1 MTFAATI
8 LTLFPDMFP
17 GTLGHS
23 LAGRALSEG
32 KWSLT
37 AQDIRSFTTDKHRTV
52 DDHPAGGGVGMVL
65 KPDILARAIDETPH
79 EGPRLLMSPRGEPLS
94 QALVQEIASGPGCLI
109 VCGRFEGVDER
120 VIEKRQL
127 REISIGDYILSGGEP
142 AAIVLLDAVVRLL
155 PGVMGKLES
164 AAEESFSDG
173 LLEHPHYTK
182 PNSWEGADIPQIL
195 MDGNHKAIAQ
205 WKRDKRVEITKSRRP
220 DLIDKIHKPKG

>member
-23 LAGRALSEG
+23 LAGRALSDG
-32 KWSLT
+32 KWSLK

-65 KPDILARAIDETPH
+65 KPDILAKAIDETPH
-79 EGPRLLMSPRGEPLS
+79 LGSRLLMSPRGEPLS
-94 QALVQEIASGPGCLI
+94 QALVQDIASGPGCLI

-182 PNSWEGADIPQIL
+182 PNSWEGAEIPQIL

>member
-1 MTFAATI
+1 MSFAATI

-17 GTLGHS
+17 GSLGHS
-23 LAGRALSEG
+23 LAGRALGEG
-32 KWSLT
+32 KWSLK

-79 EGPRLLMSPRGEPLS
+79 TNPRFLMSPRGEPLS
-94 QALVQEIASGPGCLI
+94 QALVQEIATGPGCLI

-127 REISIGDYILSGGEP
+127 REVSVGDYILSGGEP

-182 PNSWEGADIPQIL
+182 PNIWEDAEIPAIL
-195 MDGNHKAIAQ
+195 MGGDHKAIAK
-205 WKRDKRVEITKSRRP
+205 WKRQQREILTKTRRP
-220 DLIDKIHKPKG
+220 DLWSKIQGPKG

>member
-32 KWSLT
+32 KWSLH

-79 EGPRLLMSPRGEPLS
+79 VGPRLLMSPRGEVLTQS
-94 QALVQEIASGPGCLI
+94 LVQEIASGLGCLI

-127 REISIGDYILSGGEP
+127 REVSIGDYILSGGEP

-182 PNSWEGADIPQIL
+182 PNIWEDAEIPRIL

-220 DLIDKIHKPKG
+220 DLWIKNHKPKG